1 MSQDAVIWFVGA
13 WLFLALFLGQAVATC
28 LFGAGLV
35 GVYLWVG
42 PRVLHGLVGQDIFY
56 TASSFSL
63 SIVPLYLLMAQLLL
77 RGNVIVDLF
86 RIGRRLAGRR
96 RLPLGIATILTGGM
110 LGAVSG
116 SGSASAASL
125 AVLAAPEL
133 ERSGYTRV
141 FSVGLAAIGGSL
153 SAIIPPSLI
162 VIIYGSMT
170 LTPIGALFIASIGP
184 ALLCTLVFIVCLWAF
199 PGVRSEVR
207 AGAEDT
213 VVDEPIGP
221 GTILSFVFVIFLI
234 AVVFGSIYGGIVTV
248 GEAGAM
254 GAFAALVGMLAM
266 RRIGLKDIYAA
277 LTDSAKVTAMLVL
290 LVIAAQVFSRFL
302 SFSQLPRQVLALAE
316 PLIDQPLALVSVLM
330 VVIFF
335 AGMILESIAV
345 IILLIPIVQPM
356 LEAAGVDM
364 LWFGI
369 LASFMIT
376 LGLLTPPVG
385 LSTYAAASVAKVPVA
400 QVFRPT
406 SLFAFV
412 AALFVTSA
420 MLLWPPLVTWLPA
433 HIR

>member
-1 MSQDAVIWFVGA
+1 MSHEATLWFVGA
-13 WLFLALFLGQAVATC
+13 WFVLALFLGQAVATC

-35 GVYLWVG
+35 GVYLWAG

-56 TASSFSL
+56 TASTFSL
-63 SIVPLYLLMAQLLL
+63 SIVPLYLLMAQILLK
-77 RGNVIVDLF
+77 GDVIVDLF
-86 RIGRRLAGRR
+86 KVGRRLAGRR
-96 RLPLGIATILTGGM
+96 RLPLGVATILTGGM

-125 AVLAAPEL
+125 AALAGPEL

-153 SAIIPPSLI
+153 SAIIPPSII
-162 VIIYGSMT
+162 VIVYGSMT
-170 LTPIGALFIASIGP
+170 LVPIGALFIASIGP
-184 ALLCTLVFIVCLWAF
+184 AMLCMLVFIGCLWAF
-199 PGVRSEVR
+199 PDVKPEARL
-207 AGAEDT
+207 
-213 VVDEPIGP
+213 VDDQPIEKEPITA
-221 GTILSFVFVIFLI
+221 GTVASFIFVLFLMT
-234 AVVFGSIYGGIVTV
+234 VVFGSIYGGIVTV

-254 GAFAALVGMLAM
+254 GAFAALVGMIVM
-266 RRIGLKDIYAA
+266 RRVGLRDILEA
-277 LTDSAKVTAMLVL
+277 LTTSAKITAMLVL

-302 SFSQLPRQVLALAE
+302 SFSQIPRQVLSLAE
-316 PLIDQPLALVSVLM
+316 PLIDQPLLLVGVLM
-330 VVIFF
+330 LVIFL

-356 LEAAGVDM
+356 LEAAQIDM

-369 LASFMIT
+369 LASFMIS

-385 LSTYAAASVAKVPVA
+385 LSTYAAASVAKLPVT

-412 AALFVTSA
+412 AAVCVTSA
-420 MLLWPPLVTWLPA
+420 MLFWPPLVTWLPA
-433 HIR
+433 NIR